1 MTRENII
8 SYIRQPE
15 KLNRDTLEDIQKL
28 AEAFPYFQT
37 AHLLHVK
44 NHHNIQSL
52 SFNESLRSA
61 SARIGDRTILYY
73 LIQDIYTESITDQ
86 EKPEGDSLE
95 PSEIST
101 LKSDIEEPLFT
112 PVIEKKDDLKKTATY
127 EQYDSTVSQ
136 TDISYSFTNW
146 FNHLDQAKLQKSK
159 ESVADQR
166 RFKDNELIESFI
178 KSQPTIV
185 PKQEKLEEQEDIS
198 EVYVKADDNLMTETL
213 AKIYIKQGYYS
224 RAIYA
229 YEKLSL
235 KYPEKSSYFATQ
247 INKIRQF
254 KDNHNS

>member
-73 LIQDIYTESITDQ
+73 LIQDIYSESITGQD
-86 EKPEGDSLE
+86 KPEGDSLE
-95 PSEIST
+95 PTEIST
-101 LKSDIEEPLFT
+101 LKSDLKEPPFT
-112 PVIEKKDDLKKTATY
+112 PDIEKKENLKKTGTY
-127 EQYDSTVSQ
+127 EQYDSNISQ
-136 TDISYSFTNW
+136 TDNSYSFTNW
-146 FNHLDQAKLQKSK
+146 FNYLDQAKLQKSE
-159 ESVADQR
+159 ESAADQR
-166 RFKDNELIESFI
+166 RLRDSELIDSFI
-178 KSQPTIV
+178 RTQPTII
-185 PKQEKLEEQEDIS
+185 PKKEKLEEQEDIS
-198 EVYVKADDNLMTETL
+198 EAYVKPDDNLMTETL